1 MLGEGGGGHVWVCM
15 HACVCMCMCGKGG
28 GGGRMC
34 VSACMRVCVCRHCEL
49 VSAVTELYKLLCK
62 WNMYCPV
69 GVAVLWRAGMFSLTL
84 LV

>member
-1 MLGEGGGGHVWVCM
+1 MCWGRGVGGMCGSACM
-15 HACVCMCMCGKGG
+15 HVFVCVCVGR

-62 WNMYCPV
+62 WHMYCPV
-69 GVAVLWRAGMFSLTL
+69 GAAVLWRAGMFSLTL